1 MGVWNF
7 FHYLFM
13 FVKKDTSWR
22 ARDCDL
28 DCVCFCCYELSKNH
42 IFVQQ
47 FSRYIRERDKKAVSL
62 LRMEF

>member
-1 MGVWNF
+1 
-7 FHYLFM
+7 M

-22 ARDCDL
+22 ACDCDL

-42 IFVQQ
+42 IFVQH